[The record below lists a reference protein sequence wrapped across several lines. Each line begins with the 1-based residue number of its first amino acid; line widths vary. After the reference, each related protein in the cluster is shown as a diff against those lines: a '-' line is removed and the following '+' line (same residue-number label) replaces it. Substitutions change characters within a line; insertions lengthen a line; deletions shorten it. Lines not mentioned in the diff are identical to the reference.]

1 MKRSIFTPYNH
12 VRFDILND
20 FLGANH
26 AWYQQIRGCDVNENS
41 NFDEGTRCFILW
53 KNMKGRG
60 ETSHAWLQKL
70 YGGDLNEN
78 DNFKNG
84 KYSCVVKKCM
94 GAILTNMAILSRGN

>member
-1 MKRSIFTPYNH
+1 
-12 VRFDILND
+12 
-20 FLGANH
+20 
-26 AWYQQIRGCDVNENS
+26 
-41 NFDEGTRCFILW
+41 
-53 KNMKGRG
+53 MKGRG